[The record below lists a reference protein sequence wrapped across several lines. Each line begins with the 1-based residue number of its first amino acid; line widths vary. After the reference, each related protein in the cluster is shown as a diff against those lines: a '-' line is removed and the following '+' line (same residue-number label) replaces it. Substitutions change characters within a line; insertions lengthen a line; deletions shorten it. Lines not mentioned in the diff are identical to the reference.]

1 MLGIFDERK
10 TSKIGKVYADLK
22 IKCEKAK
29 IEINENIDQKL
40 FQEAVQTDGATRSK
54 HATKMT
60 KRVKRAKTHEIVY
73 DRFLENKILEETTKG
88 D

>member
-40 FQEAVQTDGATRSK
+40 FQEAV
-54 HATKMT
+54 
-60 KRVKRAKTHEIVY
+60 
-73 DRFLENKILEETTKG
+73 
-88 D
+88 